1 MKDPARKKRRSEKK
15 SSANGRHAQ
24 EAVAFSSTAV
34 AASTS
39 AAAAAAAAA
48 PPASRIFAPFRALG
62 YVCNDVPFAMH
73 VHTPSGALAKPTII
87 VVTAVGRSW
96 LMWDA
101 ASMRLLF
108 VGASMSALG

>member
-39 AAAAAAAAA
+39 AAAAAAAA

>member
-1 MKDPARKKRRSEKK
+1 VP
-15 SSANGRHAQ
+15 NGSHAQ
-24 EAVAFSSTAV
+24 EAVASSSKPTTAV
-34 AASTS
+34 P
-39 AAAAAAAAA
+39 AA

-73 VHTPSGALAKPTII
+73 VHTPNGALAKQTII

-108 VGASMSALG
+108 VGTSDMCR